1 MTPAMMPRFL
11 LVLVALLLP
20 AQALANDL
28 EGHWAFR
35 IDEATIFV
43 FTLQER
49 EGGGWTGS
57 WTRPAQI
64 DSNGMVFRNMD
75 GSQTVQPESV
85 IERNGVVQ
93 LTFAGPAEARG
104 RNDVLQFSSVSANQA
119 QLNYIGLP
127 GDPYPLV
134 RVVPDTPLGPF
145 EDARIYD
152 RDRAVTEAEYIEP
165 WEPTGDLE
173 AAAALGGAPALDPLD
188 EIAIELGLDVAGG
201 EEERVEELPPLE
213 AEGEGE
219 AEAEEPEEDDESPR
233 IGADFL
239 DGLDDL

>member
-11 LVLVALLLP
+11 IALAALLLP

-43 FTLQER
+43 FALEER

-64 DSNGMVFRNMD
+64 SSNGMVFRNMD
-75 GSQTVQPESV
+75 GSQTVTPQGV
-85 IERNGVVQ
+85 IEREGAVQ
-93 LTFAGPAEARG
+93 LTFAGPPEARG
-104 RNDVLQFSSVSANQA
+104 RNDILQFRLVSENQA
-119 QLNYIGLP
+119 QLTYIGLP

-134 RVVPDTPLGPF
+134 RVVPDTALGPF
-145 EDARIYD
+145 EEARIYD
-152 RDRAVTEAEYIEP
+152 RDRAVTEAAFIEP

-173 AAAALGGAPALDPLD
+173 AAAAMGDTPALDPLD
-188 EIAIELGLDVAGG
+188 EIAIELGLEVAGAEASVG
-201 EEERVEELPPLE
+201 GELPPLDAVSE
-213 AEGEGE
+213 ADEVAA
-219 AEAEEPEEDDESPR
+219 AEAEEEDDRPR

-239 DGLDDL
+239 DGLD